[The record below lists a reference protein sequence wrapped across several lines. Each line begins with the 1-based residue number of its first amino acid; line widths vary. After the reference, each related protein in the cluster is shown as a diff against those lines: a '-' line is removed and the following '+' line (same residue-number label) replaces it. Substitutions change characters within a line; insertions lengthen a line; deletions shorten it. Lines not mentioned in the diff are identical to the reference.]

1 MQCYFFLDIID
12 SQYNQPKTALLTLYY
27 CSCHAR
33 ETRVL
38 AQTPSHVQAHVDTLT
53 IAADGETDPDMCVR
67 WESD

>member
-1 MQCYFFLDIID
+1 MLFID
-12 SQYNQPKTALLTLYY
+12 YIHTTTAKDCAIYLVHY

-33 ETRVL
+33 ETRVR

>member
-1 MQCYFFLDIID
+1 M
-12 SQYNQPKTALLTLYY
+12 YY

-33 ETRVL
+33 ETRVR